1 MTKVPA
7 GLAPAAFDHFEQFSV
22 VITDTLYRLAGVRS
36 YLKLCHKANGR
47 GIQAAPLL
55 SPAKKAD
62 RLLDQFTART
72 RFQPG
77 CRMNIDHRLGLLQ
90 VGCLGS

>member
-22 VITDTLYRLAGVRS
+22 VISDTLYRLAGVRS
-36 YLKLCHKANGR
+36 YLKLCHKANGP

-55 SPAKKAD
+55 NAQLKKRTDCSTSSRRERASSPAA
-62 RLLDQFTART
+62 
-72 RFQPG
+72 G
-77 CRMNIDHRLGLLQ
+77 
-90 VGCLGS
+90 